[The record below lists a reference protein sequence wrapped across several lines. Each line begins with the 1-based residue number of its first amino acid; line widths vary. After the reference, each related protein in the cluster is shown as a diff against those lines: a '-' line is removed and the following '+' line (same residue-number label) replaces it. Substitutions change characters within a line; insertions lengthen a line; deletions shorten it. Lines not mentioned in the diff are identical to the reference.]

1 MSPVNTTYW
10 GISGYV
16 FFWVLFVIAFGLFAQ
31 RLYLLF
37 RLVRLGKHERRFN
50 RMGYRIIS
58 TLAMIFSQWCSLKNV
73 NRKDRAGIGHAFM
86 FWGFGLFAV
95 YYFIFIG
102 LGEGFGL
109 SALFVGGTF
118 DKVLHSIMD
127 VVALVVIL
135 AVIGA
140 IVKRY
145 IAIPERLE
153 REETTKEKVI
163 LALLFIVMISIML
176 LYYSIE
182 GFRYAAYDISDSW
195 PLIGSTL
202 AGFLTNTGLAQDTLI
217 TTYKALWWGNYVML
231 LVVLVYTVYSEH
243 LHPYFSPANL
253 LFRSLGPNKVVL
265 EPISL
270 EALEDPDGQQSLGV
284 SKIQDFTWKQLLDL
298 VACTW
303 CGRCHANCPAQISGK
318 SLSPRE
324 VILNLKKHLLESG
337 PELLGGKT
345 EASADSGTKTMI
357 GDVVTEDDIWACTTC
372 GACQEVC
379 PSNIEHIRMLIE
391 LRQNLVL
398 VQNKMPES
406 AQVMLRNL
414 QSRGHPWSG
423 AQSLRLRGDWTNDQK
438 LKILSQGDS
447 ADTLF
452 WVGCTGALVER
463 NVEATLAMARV
474 LQAAGVDFAV
484 LGDAESCCGDPAR
497 RAGYEFQFQI
507 MAEDNIEVLKSHN
520 IEQIITTCPHCYH
533 TLKNEY
539 PSYGGDFKVVH
550 YSQFVADL
558 VEQGKLKLAK
568 ELNTRLTYHDP
579 CYLGRYNGV
588 YQEPRQMLQ
597 AIPMVKLEEMERSCS
612 TGFCC
617 GGGGGHMWIEEEPG
631 TTKINHVRLEDVLKT
646 GSETVVTACPYCL
659 QMFEEGIEHK
669 EMQDSLQAK
678 DLIEIVEASTKHS

>member
-253 LFRSLGPNKVVL
+253 LF
-265 EPISL
+265 I
-270 EALEDPDGQQSLGV
+270 AWDGY
-284 SKIQDFTWKQLLDL
+284 K
-298 VACTW
+298 
-303 CGRCHANCPAQISGK
+303 
-318 SLSPRE
+318 
-324 VILNLKKHLLESG
+324 
-337 PELLGGKT
+337 
-345 EASADSGTKTMI
+345 
-357 GDVVTEDDIWACTTC
+357 
-372 GACQEVC
+372 
-379 PSNIEHIRMLIE
+379 
-391 LRQNLVL
+391 
-398 VQNKMPES
+398 
-406 AQVMLRNL
+406 
-414 QSRGHPWSG
+414 QSRKFRTKRIP
-423 AQSLRLRGDWTNDQK
+423 
-438 LKILSQGDS
+438 
-447 ADTLF
+447 
-452 WVGCTGALVER
+452 
-463 NVEATLAMARV
+463 
-474 LQAAGVDFAV
+474 
-484 LGDAESCCGDPAR
+484 
-497 RAGYEFQFQI
+497 
-507 MAEDNIEVLKSHN
+507 
-520 IEQIITTCPHCYH
+520 
-533 TLKNEY
+533 
-539 PSYGGDFKVVH
+539 
-550 YSQFVADL
+550 
-558 VEQGKLKLAK
+558 
-568 ELNTRLTYHDP
+568 
-579 CYLGRYNGV
+579 YN
-588 YQEPRQMLQ
+588 
-597 AIPMVKLEEMERSCS
+597 
-612 TGFCC
+612 
-617 GGGGGHMWIEEEPG
+617 
-631 TTKINHVRLEDVLKT
+631 
-646 GSETVVTACPYCL
+646 
-659 QMFEEGIEHK
+659 
-669 EMQDSLQAK
+669 
-678 DLIEIVEASTKHS
+678 